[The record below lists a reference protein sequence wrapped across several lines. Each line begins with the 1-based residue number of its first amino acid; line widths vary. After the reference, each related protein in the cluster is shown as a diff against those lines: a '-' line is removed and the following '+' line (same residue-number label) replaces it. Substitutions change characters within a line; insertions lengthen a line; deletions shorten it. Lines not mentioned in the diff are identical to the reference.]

1 MSNTSPPT
9 FKACIF
15 DVFGT
20 VVDWRNSVARV
31 SKEHLT
37 SKGIDLDWIAFAD
50 FWRGEY
56 VPAMA
61 KIRSGSRGYVALDQL
76 HFENLESTL
85 EEFGIQ
91 DQLTDGEKW
100 SLNTAWEQLD
110 PWPDVVSG
118 LTALK
123 KHTIIAPCSNG
134 SIALM
139 TRLAKY
145 GGLPW
150 DCILGAD
157 IAKNYK
163 PEPEVYLACCSALR
177 LPVEQVVMV
186 AAHNNDLDAARDT
199 GLQTAFIARPTEHG
213 EGQTIDLEPT
223 SDWDFVISD
232 FSQLAPSA

>member
-1 MSNTSPPT
+1 
-9 FKACIF
+9 
-15 DVFGT
+15 
-20 VVDWRNSVARV
+20 
-31 SKEHLT
+31 
-37 SKGIDLDWIAFAD
+37 
-50 FWRGEY
+50 
-56 VPAMA
+56 
-61 KIRSGSRGYVALDQL
+61 
-76 HFENLESTL
+76 
-85 EEFGIQ
+85 
-91 DQLTDGEKW
+91 
-100 SLNTAWEQLD
+100 
-110 PWPDVVSG
+110 
-118 LTALK
+118 
-123 KHTIIAPCSNG
+123 
-134 SIALM
+134 M